1 MNTRKIAN
9 EYRLQ
14 SWGAALSERAKDRE
28 SVKGFCER
36 KGISKNTYYYWQ
48 RKLRKAAIEMM
59 GELEASGSQAAIGA
73 AKFTEVEIAKK
84 PVKLIASGEEQ
95 VSRIIIEVG
104 GVKITAD
111 ISCPMEK
118 LAALC
123 RELTRT

>member
-14 SWGAALSERAKDRE
+14 SWGQALHERAADQE
-28 SVKGFCER
+28 SIKVFCER

-48 RKLRKAAIEMM
+48 RKLRKAAIERLS
-59 GELEASGSQAAIGA
+59 EVEPASR
-73 AKFTEVEIAKK
+73 FTEV
-84 PVKLIASGEEQ
+84 KLSEKAVEVTPCGIFEASQ
-95 VSRIIIEVG
+95 LCIENG
-104 GVKITAD
+104 GVKITTD
-111 ISCPMEK
+111 SSYRMEK

>member
-14 SWGAALSERAKDRE
+14 SWGVALSERSKDRE

-48 RKLRKAAIEMM
+48 RKLRKAAIERLP
-59 GELEASGSQAAIGA
+59 ELQPSSS
-73 AKFTEVEIAKK
+73 FTEVKLSKKLVEIT
-84 PVKLIASGEEQ
+84 PSGIFESSQ
-95 VSRIIIEVG
+95 LSIEIG
-104 GVKITAD
+104 GVKITTD
-111 ISCPMEK
+111 SSYPMEK

-123 RELTRT
+123 REVART